1 MDKIKLIYIALVA
14 LLLFPSCSQEEP
26 SKGEDRSE
34 DMRIYFRSYLPS
46 VTQSRANVI
55 DGSDFNTCQVTGFN
69 PDDPERLDAP
79 SGIVKTLFSNITF
92 EKDDSEKFY
101 AKDSESCVWPDAE
114 SLLHFFAYYPSDSVM
129 KVHGGDGTFNLVN
142 RSKMDGDAFNI
153 DYKFE
158 KFWISSDIS
167 KQVDFITAYKSAKL
181 AESVDDGLILDFKHQ
196 LARVELEAWGANEKY
211 NFEIAGVKLGNAVTK
226 ATFDFSSIIKESVDR
241 TSPWISEENP
251 REAVSYI
258 FSEGDKV
265 VKLNRDAGL
274 HTSDN
279 DAVSIMGKG
288 GAAMVIPDPSRI
300 EAWEGKSHSHIDK
313 MYFSVLLRVKN
324 LDDEIVYPYPNDKD
338 GMNVIYFAVNTTN
351 EEDEIIWRLYKI
363 DGEFYTTPEK
373 SDESRFVES
382 DNEKAHGFGWAALPV
397 PSNWEAGKIY
407 TYKLDYSKGIGW
419 HDPVDPNPGEPIIER
434 GKIPFGIEIDDW
446 LPADNFS
453 SGIDVPKR

>member
-1 MDKIKLIYIALVA
+1 MDKMKLIYTVLVT
-14 LLLFPSCSQEEP
+14 LLLFSSCSQEEP
-26 SKGEDRSE
+26 SKGEDRSK
-34 DMRIYFRSYLPS
+34 DRRICFRSYLPS

-55 DGSDFNTCQVTGFN
+55 DAANFNTCHVTGFN
-69 PDDPERLDAP
+69 PHDSEYVDSE
-79 SGIVKTLFSNITF
+79 SGRVTELFHNVPF
-92 EKDDSEKFY
+92 EKDGDKFY
-101 AKDSESCVWPDAE
+101 AKDNESCVWPDAE
-114 SLLHFFAYYPSDSVM
+114 SMLHFLAYYPSDTVM

-181 AESVDDGLILDFKHQ
+181 EESVGDGLMLNFKHQ
-196 LARVELEAWGANEKY
+196 LARVELEVWGANDKY
-211 NFEIAGVKLGNAVTK
+211 NFEMAGVKLGNAVTK
-226 ATFDFSSIIKESVDR
+226 ATFDFSSIIKESTDR
-241 TSPWISEENP
+241 TSPWIPEENP

-265 VKLNRDAGL
+265 VKLNKASGL
-274 HTSDN
+274 HTSEN

-338 GMNVIYFAVNTTN
+338 GMNVIYFAVNTKN
-351 EEDEIIWRLYKI
+351 EEDEIIGRLYKL
-363 DGEFYTTPEK
+363 DGEFYTTSEK
-373 SDESRFVES
+373 SDGSRFVSGE
-382 DNEKAHGFGWAALPV
+382 NEEIRGFGWAALPV

-419 HDPVDPNPGEPIIER
+419 HDPGDPNPGEPIIER
-434 GKIPFGIEIDDW
+434 GKIPFGIEIDEW
-446 LPADNFS
+446 LPAENFQ
-453 SGIDVPKR
+453 SGIEVPKR